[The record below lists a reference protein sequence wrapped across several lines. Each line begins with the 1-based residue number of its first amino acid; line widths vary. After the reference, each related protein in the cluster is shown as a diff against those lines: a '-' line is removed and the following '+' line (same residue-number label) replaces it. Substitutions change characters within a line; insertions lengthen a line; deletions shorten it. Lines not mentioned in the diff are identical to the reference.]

1 VATPHVIDEHA
12 LAARHRRQAGE
23 LLAAEWGD
31 EWRGDAYAGPYAPQF
46 RVLAL
51 DADDAVAGHVSAFAI
66 PTSPPRALFGIGD
79 LVVRGDQRGA
89 GVASAICEAVVGECW
104 SRRADAILVDTLAA
118 RRIFERLGF
127 EPVVTFRFFY
137 QEESSCSRRLHWMAA
152 DRSPASGQIELL
164 EHWDF

>member
-1 VATPHVIDEHA
+1 VNTPHVIDEQS
-12 LAARHRRQAGE
+12 LAAYHRRQAAA

-51 DADDAVAGHVSAFAI
+51 DADDAVAGHVSAFAL

-79 LVVRGDQRGA
+79 LVVRSDQRGA
-89 GVASAICEAVVGECW
+89 GVASAICDAIVRECW
-104 SRRADAILVDTLAA
+104 SRGADAILVDTVAA
-118 RRIFERLGF
+118 RGIFERLGF
-127 EPVVTFRFFY
+127 GPVETFRFFY
-137 QEESSCSRRLHWMAA
+137 QEENSCSRRLHWMAA
-152 DRSPASGQIELL
+152 ERAPAGGPVELL